1 MKPGDL
7 CRFKSGAFT
16 VSSANTLNDK
26 VFMILNVYQT
36 GKYRF
41 VDIAVGT
48 MISNGWDYDTLY
60 DLSKDLSEALCSPC
74 GSGSRMV

>member
-7 CRFKSGAFT
+7 CRFKSDTLTGT
-16 VSSANTLNDK
+16 NKTLNDK
-26 VFMILNVYQT
+26 VFMILHVYQA
-36 GKYRF
+36 GKNRF

-48 MISNGWDYDTLY
+48 TISKGWDYDTLY

-74 GSGSRMV
+74 GSGSRIV